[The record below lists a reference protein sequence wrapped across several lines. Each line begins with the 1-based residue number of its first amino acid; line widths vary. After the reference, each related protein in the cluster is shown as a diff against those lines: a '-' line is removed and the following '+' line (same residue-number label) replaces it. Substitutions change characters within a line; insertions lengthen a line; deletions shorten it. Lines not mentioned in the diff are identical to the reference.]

1 MRFAF
6 WGCEQDTQICCF
18 PFKYMCLNSIRV
30 TCTGRCFLQTKHRLP
45 LKRKRPCS
53 AVKQLKSMQ
62 WLKIIKNNFF
72 GTRYTSWIWDVGHQ
86 QVRGQNQLSQNMS
99 EIARK
104 INGYQTELVYKM
116 KEAGGW
122 ILLDDNHQTWSE
134 LTKKGGFYVDA
145 TGEKKKQRLRFC
157 CDMFT

>member
-1 MRFAF
+1 
-6 WGCEQDTQICCF
+6 
-18 PFKYMCLNSIRV
+18 
-30 TCTGRCFLQTKHRLP
+30 
-45 LKRKRPCS
+45 
-53 AVKQLKSMQ
+53 MQ

-86 QVRGQNQLSQNMS
+86 QVRGQNQLSENMS

-104 INGYQTELVYKM
+104 ISGYQTELIYKM

-134 LTKKGGFYVDA
+134 FTKKGGFYVDT
-145 TGEKKKQRLRFC
+145 TGKKNNKDWDSAVICLRRKQRNKDTKIQRNMEAEIKIIEQLFSQH
-157 CDMFT
+157 